1 MKHLL
6 HALCAF
12 LLAFCATPRAQAQ
25 YQWNNLAGQQSSFGS
40 NDGPADFA
48 QFNNAVAVATDASGN
63 VYVADGLTIRKIST
77 DRIVSTLAGNPN
89 ASGFTDGTGSAARF
103 SGASGVAVDGA
114 GNVYVADQSNSTIRK
129 ITSAGVVTTLAGTPG
144 VTGNAD
150 GTGNAAQF
158 YYPTAIAVD
167 VSGDNIYVAQSY
179 NHTIRK
185 VTSAGVVTTLAGT
198 PGVAGSADGNGSAA
212 LFNKPQGLAVDGSG
226 NVYVADTNNGLIRKI
241 TSGGEVTTLAA
252 VGTVG
257 YPGLVGVAVGGNG
270 VIYVADSYS
279 IRNVTSEGVVTTFFG
294 TPGQYTGYYS
304 FPSGLAVDGNGN
316 VYIAN
321 SYSVVKVSS
330 TGVFS
335 EYASHETAQGDQDG
349 TGVAARFNGPVGI
362 AADDLGNA
370 YVADVFNNRLRKV
383 TSAGVVTTL
392 LGGFNQPYGLAR
404 DGAGNLYVADTEN
417 NIVRKVSTGG
427 VVTTLAGGFNKPQAV
442 AVDASGNVYVADTNN
457 HAIRKIASG
466 GGVSILAGTPG
477 LSGTAN
483 GTGGE
488 ARFNSPMGVAVDGFG
503 NVYVADTYNNCIR
516 KITSSGVVTTLAGRV
531 GYQNAGYA
539 DGIGTAAEFIGPY
552 GLTVD
557 GSGNLYVADGNNTI
571 RKVTTGGV
579 VTTIGGVPYV
589 SLGTD
594 GLGSEAGFYS
604 PGGIVRTKDGVLLV
618 ADSLN
623 NRITRG
629 VAAYTE
635 PPALLTPAT
644 NAITKAPVSVL
655 FTLPDDAFPGS
666 VTLTIDATVFTLAAS
681 QETAGIHSFT
691 IDPANPLASPA
702 IASGASAPIADGIHA
717 LTLSYRNVHGTPAAT
732 AGTSN
737 VLLDTLAPVLSLPA
751 NITVPAT
758 GAGGAMVTY
767 SASASDVGSG
777 VATSSF
783 LPASGG
789 TFPIGTT
796 TVTASATDV
805 AGNTVT
811 STFTIT
817 VLATPP
823 PTLIAPTIGAIT
835 KAPVSVSF
843 TLPEAALPGSVTL
856 SFGSTVLTLAASQET
871 AGPHSFTFDPANPA
885 ASPAI
890 GSGAAIA
897 DGVYTVTLRYQN
909 TLGSP
914 AAAALASNVR
924 IDTTPPVL
932 TLPANISVPATS
944 GAGAVVTYDASASD
958 VGSGVAT
965 SSFLPASGGTFPSG
979 VTTVSASA
987 TDVAGNTVTGSFTI
1001 TVGTL
1006 PPVLIAPATGA
1017 ITKAPVSVL
1026 FTLPQAAQPGSV
1038 TLSFGATV
1046 LTLATSQEG
1055 AGAHSFTFDPANP
1068 TASPAIASGIAIA
1081 DGVHTVTLRY
1091 QNTLGSPAA
1100 TAVSSNV
1107 RLDTTPPVLTLPANI
1122 SVPATSGAGAVV
1134 TYDASASD
1142 LGSGVATSS
1151 FLPASGGTFP
1161 SGVTTVSASAT
1172 DVAGN
1177 TVTGSFTVTVI
1188 PSTNANLASLS
1199 LSGVVLQ
1206 PAFDAAVTSYS
1217 AIVANS
1223 KTTTTVTAAAADAGA
1238 SVHVSPANPAA
1249 LAVGNNVIDVGVL
1262 AQDGTTAKTYRVTVK
1277 RTVPDKTK
1285 PAITISAPAGTA
1297 VTGPFTLSGTINEA
1311 VYLSSVTVRLNG
1323 GAPVAADFTGNSG
1336 AAIPWSLAGIQPENG
1351 PNTLVV
1357 TATDLNGNA
1366 GTLTKIVTYLDPSLT
1381 MLAGTYDALIIP
1393 VVTPTADITG
1403 LITVQVAAGGA
1414 FTGQVSLG
1422 GVRVGFSGLLAT
1434 GGVAHFKPT
1443 LGATFDLIDRTDF
1456 ENYLGALSLSVTEGD
1471 GLVGTLSTKA
1481 AGGTLLATFAGKRAP
1496 YSKTHLLTVADGP
1509 FLNLPASSPNRGRYN
1524 VVFRTPAPASETYPA
1539 GDGYATVTIA
1549 SNGKVAVAGSLAD
1562 GTKFKSV
1569 ARLREDGTAALLSSL
1584 YRKRGVLAGELVF
1597 AADTDTD
1604 VVGANFRWLR
1614 PALPR
1619 ARYYPEGWPDG
1630 LEMTVFGTHYA
1641 GAASV
1646 NIGQGGSNPGAGNA
1660 ALVFS
1665 DGVLD
1670 VPLHN
1675 PVSIDASTGKVKLV
1689 LAVGPVTK
1697 LSLNV
1702 VSGLFAGTINRSGE
1716 TDLYRGVLLNKGIN
1730 RGGFG
1735 YFLSVPPLAYDAS
1748 GESGKVFLDPSG
1760 P

>member
-442 AVDASGNVYVADTNN
+442 AVDGSGNVYVADTNN
-457 HAIRKIASG
+457 HVIRKIASG
-466 GGVSILAGTPG
+466 GGVSILAGTRG
-477 LSGTAN
+477 LPGTAN

-732 AGTSN
+732 AGTAN
-737 VLLDTLAPVLSLPA
+737 VLLDTLAPVLTLPA

-805 AGNTVT
+805 AGNTST

-924 IDTTPPVL
+924 I
-932 TLPANISVPATS
+932 
-944 GAGAVVTYDASASD
+944 
-958 VGSGVAT
+958 
-965 SSFLPASGGTFPSG
+965 
-979 VTTVSASA
+979 
-987 TDVAGNTVTGSFTI
+987 
-1001 TVGTL
+1001 
-1006 PPVLIAPATGA
+1006 
-1017 ITKAPVSVL
+1017 
-1026 FTLPQAAQPGSV
+1026 
-1038 TLSFGATV
+1038 
-1046 LTLATSQEG
+1046 
-1055 AGAHSFTFDPANP
+1055 
-1068 TASPAIASGIAIA
+1068 
-1081 DGVHTVTLRY
+1081 
-1091 QNTLGSPAA
+1091 
-1100 TAVSSNV
+1100 
-1107 RLDTTPPVLTLPANI
+1107 DTTPPVLTLPANI

-1716 TDLYRGVLLNKGIN
+1716 TDLFRGVLLNKGIN
-1730 RGGFG
+1730 QGGFG